1 MNTHVLISIESLE
14 GTIKNAEITMEA
26 LTDIY
31 SVQYVKGQ
39 IAQLQHYLKYGKQI
53 SLDEKG
59 IDEKLKLLYPEVCH
73 NDTIQTVYL
82 WSGRN
87 EGYKQALKDLLL

>member
-1 MNTHVLISIESLE
+1 MNTHILIPIKDIEE
-14 GTIKNAEITMEA
+14 G
-26 LTDIY
+26 
-31 SVQYVKGQ
+31 
-39 IAQLQHYLKYGKQI
+39 IAHYENLLKDSNNKFATKHQGHCNQLQTLLKNYKHI